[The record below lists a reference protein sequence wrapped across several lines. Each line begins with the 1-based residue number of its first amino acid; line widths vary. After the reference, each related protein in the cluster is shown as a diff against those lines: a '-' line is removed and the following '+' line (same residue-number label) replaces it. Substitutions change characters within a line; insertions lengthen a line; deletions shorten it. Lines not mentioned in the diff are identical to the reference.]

1 MPSKTKAFILD
12 SWAVIAFFEDEPAGK
27 KIADL
32 ISDAHENGIP
42 IYMTV
47 VNVGEVWYITARE
60 ISEESANNIIKELGD
75 LRIEFIDAN
84 WEITHEAARFKS
96 MHRLSYADCYAAAL
110 TRLKK
115 GVLVTGDKEFKTIGT
130 QIEIQWV

>member
-1 MPSKTKAFILD
+1 MSPKTKAFVLD

-32 ISDAHENGIP
+32 IANAHEDGIP

-60 ISEESANNIIKELGD
+60 TSEEVANNIVKELND
-75 LRIEFIDAN
+75 LKIEFVDAN
-84 WEITHEAARFKS
+84 WEITQNAARFKS
-96 MHRLSYADCYAAAL
+96 RNRMSYADCYAAAL
-110 TRLKK
+110 TRIKN
-115 GVLVTGDKEFKTIGT
+115 GVLVTGDTEFNAIEA
-130 QIEIQWV
+130 QIDIQWV

>member
-1 MPSKTKAFILD
+1 MSPKTKAFVLD

-32 ISDAHENGIP
+32 IANAHEDGIP

-60 ISEESANNIIKELGD
+60 TSEEVANNIVKELND
-75 LRIEFIDAN
+75 LKIEFVDAN
-84 WEITHEAARFKS
+84 WEITQNAARFKS
-96 MHRLSYADCYAAAL
+96 KNRMSYADCYAAAL
-110 TRLKK
+110 TRIKN
-115 GVLVTGDKEFKTIGT
+115 GVLVTGDTEFNAIEA
-130 QIEIQWV
+130 QIDIQWV

>member
-60 ISEESANNIIKELGD
+60 ISEESANNIIKELSD

>member
-1 MPSKTKAFILD
+1 MSPKTKAFVLD

-32 ISDAHENGIP
+32 IANAHEDGIP

-60 ISEESANNIIKELGD
+60 ISEEVANNIVKELND
-75 LRIEFIDAN
+75 LKIKFVDAN
-84 WEITHEAARFKS
+84 WEITQNAARFKS
-96 MHRLSYADCYAAAL
+96 KNRMSYADCYAAAL
-110 TRLKK
+110 TRIKN
-115 GVLVTGDKEFKTIGT
+115 GVLVTGDTEFNAIEA
-130 QIEIQWV
+130 QIDIQWV